1 MMGTGHDDEPP
12 PVATDR
18 LAVIERVVV
27 VGLFLAMTIVGCV
40 QILNRHGL
48 NLPVSNLEQLL
59 PHIFIAITFLG
70 MPMMYR
76 HRAHL
81 AVEIVP
87 DSLPPRWQ
95 RPYRL
100 ALWLAT
106 SIFLAVLIYTTAD
119 VLSFQLEINAVTNMG
134 YPAAILTVCLP
145 IGAALSLWR
154 IWRIEIRPLLGRRG

>member
-1 MMGTGHDDEPP
+1 MLETSQSDSPP
-12 PVATDR
+12 SVTTDR
-18 LAVIERVVV
+18 LAVVERVVA

-59 PHIFIAITFLG
+59 PHIFIGITFLG

-81 AVEIVP
+81 AVEIVQEG
-87 DSLPPRWQ
+87 LPSRWR

-100 ALWLAT
+100 VLWLVT
-106 SIFLAVLIYTTAD
+106 TVFLAVLIYTSID
-119 VLSFQLEINAVTNMG
+119 VLAFQLEINAVTNMG

-154 IWRIEIRPLLGRRG
+154 IWRIEIRPLLGRSG

>member
-1 MMGTGHDDEPP
+1 MEPGHDDGSP

-18 LAVIERVVV
+18 LATIERVVV

-59 PHIFIAITFLG
+59 PHIFIGIIFLG

-87 DSLPPRWQ
+87 ESLPRRWQ
-95 RPYRL
+95 CGYRL
-100 ALWLAT
+100 ALWLVTAA
-106 SIFLAVLIYTTAD
+106 FLAVLIYTTAD
-119 VLSFQLEINAVTNMG
+119 VLAFQLEINAVTNMG

-154 IWRIEIRPLLGRRG
+154 IWRIEIRPLLRRRG